1 VKIGDIGQV
10 NGFIYN
16 WWYYFVLGR
25 ISFSNRLFKPL
36 SFFITVTAL
45 FLPPKKPITMPYNL
59 LKGKR
64 GIITGA
70 LDENSIAWK
79 VAEKAHEEGATF
91 VLTNAPIAM
100 RMGEINKLAEKTGST
115 IIPADAT
122 SVEEL
127 TTLFTQSQEVL
138 GGKIDFVL
146 HSIGMSVNIR
156 KKIPYTESNYDYFAK
171 GIDVSAMSLHKM
183 LAVAKKLDAINEWGS
198 VVALTYMAAQR
209 TYPFYT
215 DMADIKAM
223 LESIARSFGYHY
235 GVDKKVRINTVSQSP
250 TKTTAGTGIKGFG
263 DFFDYANAIAPLGN
277 ASAED
282 CANYCITL
290 FSDLTRMVTM
300 QNLFHDGGY
309 STTGVSN
316 LIMDKLGVE

>member
-1 VKIGDIGQV
+1 MAYG
-10 NGFIYN
+10 
-16 WWYYFVLGR
+16 
-25 ISFSNRLFKPL
+25 
-36 SFFITVTAL
+36 
-45 FLPPKKPITMPYNL
+45 L

-64 GIITGA
+64 GIISGA
-70 LDENSIAWK
+70 LDANSIAWK
-79 VAEKAHEEGATF
+79 VAEKAYEEGATI

-100 RMGEINKLAEKTGST
+100 RMGEINKLAEST
-115 IIPADAT
+115 KSEIIPADAT
-122 SVEEL
+122 SIEDL
-127 TTLFTQSQEVL
+127 TTLFTKSQEVL

-156 KKIPYTESNYDYFAK
+156 KKIPYTESNYDYFMK

-183 LAVAKKLDAINEWGS
+183 LAVAKKMDAINEWGS

-235 GVDKKVRINTVSQSP
+235 GVEKKVRINTVSQSP

-316 LIMDKLGVE
+316 VIMEKFGLGE

>member
-1 VKIGDIGQV
+1 M
-10 NGFIYN
+10 
-16 WWYYFVLGR
+16 
-25 ISFSNRLFKPL
+25 S
-36 SFFITVTAL
+36 
-45 FLPPKKPITMPYNL
+45 YNL

-79 VAEKAHEEGATF
+79 VAEKAHEQGATF

-100 RMGEINKLAEKTGST
+100 RMGEIKKLAEKTGSE

-122 SVEEL
+122 SVEDL
-127 TTLFTQSQEVL
+127 TNLFTKSQEVL

-156 KKIPYTESNYDYFAK
+156 KNIPYVDSNYDFFQK
-171 GIDVSAMSLHKM
+171 GIDVSALSFHKM
-183 LAVAKKLDAINEWGS
+183 LSVAYKLDAISEWGS

-235 GVDKKVRINTVSQSP
+235 GLNKKVRINTVSQSP
-250 TKTTAGTGIKGFG
+250 TRTTAGSGIKGFG
-263 DFFDYANAIAPLGN
+263 DFFDYADAIAPLGN
-277 ASAED
+277 ASADD

-290 FSDLTRMVTM
+290 FSDLTKMVTM

-309 STTGVSN
+309 STTGVS
-316 LIMDKLGVE
+316 MEVMTKLGIE

>member
-1 VKIGDIGQV
+1 M
-10 NGFIYN
+10 
-16 WWYYFVLGR
+16 
-25 ISFSNRLFKPL
+25 
-36 SFFITVTAL
+36 A
-45 FLPPKKPITMPYNL
+45 YNL

-79 VAEKAHEEGATF
+79 VALRAHEEGATF

-100 RMGEINKLAEKTGST
+100 RMGEINKLAEQTRSK

-122 SVEEL
+122 SMEDLEKL
-127 TTLFTQSQEVL
+127 YTESMSHL

-156 KKIPYTESNYDYFAK
+156 KNIPYTELNYDYYQK
-171 GIDVSAMSLHKM
+171 GIDVSALTLHKM
-183 LAVAKKLDAINEWGS
+183 LAMAHKLDALNEHAS
-198 VVALTYMAAQR
+198 VVALTYIAAQKV
-209 TYPFYT
+209 YPFYT

-223 LESIARSFGYHY
+223 LESIARTFGYHY
-235 GVDKKVRINTVSQSP
+235 GKHKKVRINTVSQSP
-250 TKTTAGTGIKGFG
+250 TKTTAGVGIKGFT
-263 DFFDYANAIAPLGN
+263 DFYDFAQQQSPLGN

-282 CANYCITL
+282 CANYCVTL

-300 QNLFHDGGY
+300 QNLYHDGGY
-309 STTGVSN
+309 SSTGVSTEQ
-316 LIMDKLGVE
+316 LTK

>member
-1 VKIGDIGQV
+1 MAYQ
-10 NGFIYN
+10 
-16 WWYYFVLGR
+16 
-25 ISFSNRLFKPL
+25 
-36 SFFITVTAL
+36 
-45 FLPPKKPITMPYNL
+45 L
-59 LKGKR
+59 LKGKT

-79 VAEKAHEEGATF
+79 VAEKAHEEGARF

-100 RMGEINKLAEKTGST
+100 RMGEIKKLADKTFSQ

-122 SVEEL
+122 STEEL
-127 TTLFTQSQEVL
+127 THLFTESQQIL

-156 KKIPYTESNYDYFAK
+156 KKIPYTELNYDYYQK
-171 GIDVSAMSLHKM
+171 GIDVSALSLHKM
-183 LAVAKKLDAINEWGS
+183 LAVAMKLDAINEWGS

-209 TYPFYT
+209 TFPFYT

-223 LESIARSFGYHY
+223 LESISRSFGYHY
-235 GVDKKVRINTVSQSP
+235 GVSKKVRINTVSQSP

-263 DFFDYANAIAPLGN
+263 DFFDYAQSIAPLGN

-300 QNLFHDGGY
+300 QNLFHDGGF
-309 STTGVSN
+309 SNTGVSDLVMN
-316 LIMDKLGVE
+316 KIGITE

>member
-1 VKIGDIGQV
+1 M
-10 NGFIYN
+10 
-16 WWYYFVLGR
+16 
-25 ISFSNRLFKPL
+25 S
-36 SFFITVTAL
+36 
-45 FLPPKKPITMPYNL
+45 YNL

-70 LDENSIAWK
+70 LDANSIAWK

-100 RMGEINKLAEKTGST
+100 RMGEIKNLAAKTNSQ
-115 IIPADAT
+115 IVPADAT
-122 SVEEL
+122 SIDEL
-127 TTLFTQSQEVL
+127 TNLFTKSQEIL

-156 KKIPYTESNYDYFAK
+156 KNVPYTESNYDYFQK
-171 GIDVSAMSLHKM
+171 GIDISALSLHKM
-183 LAVAKKLDAINEWGS
+183 LHVAKKLDAINEWGS

-209 TYPFYT
+209 VLPFYT

-223 LESIARSFGYHY
+223 LESIARNFGYHY
-235 GVDKKVRINTVSQSP
+235 GVEKKVRINTVSQSP

-263 DFFDYANAIAPLGN
+263 DFYDYANAIAPLGN

-282 CANYCITL
+282 CANFCVAL

-309 STTGVSN
+309 SSTGVSTEI
-316 LIMDKLGVE
+316 LKQLGAE

>member
-1 VKIGDIGQV
+1 
-10 NGFIYN
+10 
-16 WWYYFVLGR
+16 
-25 ISFSNRLFKPL
+25 
-36 SFFITVTAL
+36 
-45 FLPPKKPITMPYNL
+45 MYNL

-70 LDENSIAWK
+70 LDQNSIAWK

-100 RMGEINKLAEKTGST
+100 RMGEIKALAEKTNSQ

-122 SVEEL
+122 NTEDLEK
-127 TTLFTQSQEVL
+127 LFTEAQEVL
-138 GGKIDFVL
+138 GGKIDFLL

-156 KKIPYTESNYDYFAK
+156 KNIPYAESNYDYFMK

-183 LAVAKKLDAINEWGS
+183 LSVAKRLDAIAEGGS

-235 GVDKKVRINTVSQSP
+235 GVEKKVRINTVSQSP
-250 TKTTAGTGIKGFG
+250 TKTTAGTGVKGFG
-263 DFFDYANAIAPLGN
+263 DFYDYADAIAPLGN
-277 ASAED
+277 ADAES
-282 CANYCITL
+282 CADYCITL

-309 STTGVSN
+309 SSTGVSSVV
-316 LIMDKLGVE
+316 MEKLALE

>member
-1 VKIGDIGQV
+1 M
-10 NGFIYN
+10 
-16 WWYYFVLGR
+16 
-25 ISFSNRLFKPL
+25 
-36 SFFITVTAL
+36 A
-45 FLPPKKPITMPYNL
+45 YNL

-70 LDENSIAWK
+70 LDANSIAWK

-100 RMGEINKLAEKTGST
+100 RMGEIKILADKTGSQ

-122 SVEEL
+122 NMEEL
-127 TTLFTQSQEVL
+127 THLFTEAQEIL

-156 KKIPYTESNYDYFAK
+156 KKIPYTESNYDYFQK
-171 GIDVSAMSLHKM
+171 GIDVSALSLHKM
-183 LAVAKKLDAINEWGS
+183 LAAAKNLDAIAEGGS

-250 TKTTAGTGIKGFG
+250 TRTTAGSGIKGF
-263 DFFDYANAIAPLGN
+263 DNFFDFADKIAPLGN
-277 ASAED
+277 ADAAS
-282 CANYCITL
+282 CADYCITL

-309 STTGVSN
+309 SSTGVSMDV
-316 LIMDKLGVE
+316 MDKIGGGEI

>member
-1 VKIGDIGQV
+1 
-10 NGFIYN
+10 
-16 WWYYFVLGR
+16 
-25 ISFSNRLFKPL
+25 
-36 SFFITVTAL
+36 
-45 FLPPKKPITMPYNL
+45 MYNL

-70 LDENSIAWK
+70 LDQNSIAWK
-79 VAEKAHEEGATF
+79 VAEKAHEQGATF

-100 RMGEINKLAEKTGST
+100 RMGEIKKLAEKTGSE

-122 SVEEL
+122 NVEEIENL
-127 TTLFTQSQEVL
+127 YTKAQEVL

-156 KKIPYTESNYDYFAK
+156 KKISYEDSNYDYFMK

-183 LAVAKKLDAINEWGS
+183 LSVAKKMDAISDGGS

-235 GVDKKVRINTVSQSP
+235 GVEKNVRINTVSQSP
-250 TKTTAGTGIKGFG
+250 TKTTAGTGIKGFN
-263 DFFDYANAIAPLGN
+263 DFYDYADSIAPLGN
-277 ASAED
+277 ADAES
-282 CANYCITL
+282 CADYCITL

-309 STTGVSN
+309 SSTGVSAE
-316 LIMDKLGVE
+316 IMNKMSEE

>member
-1 VKIGDIGQV
+1 M
-10 NGFIYN
+10 
-16 WWYYFVLGR
+16 
-25 ISFSNRLFKPL
+25 S
-36 SFFITVTAL
+36 
-45 FLPPKKPITMPYNL
+45 YNL

-100 RMGEINKLAEKTGST
+100 RMGEIKKLAEKTNSQ

-127 TTLFTQSQEVL
+127 TNLFTQSQEIL

-156 KKIPYTESNYDYFAK
+156 KNIPYTESNYEYFQK

-198 VVALTYMAAQR
+198 VVALTYAAAQR

-235 GVDKKVRINTVSQSP
+235 GVAKKVRINTVSQSP

-263 DFFDYANAIAPLGN
+263 DFYDYADAIAPLGN

-290 FSDLTRMVTM
+290 FSDLTKMVTM

-309 STTGVSN
+309 STTGVSTIV
-316 LIMDKLGVE
+316 LDKLGV

>member
-1 VKIGDIGQV
+1 MG
-10 NGFIYN
+10 
-16 WWYYFVLGR
+16 
-25 ISFSNRLFKPL
+25 
-36 SFFITVTAL
+36 
-45 FLPPKKPITMPYNL
+45 YNL

-79 VAEKAHEEGATF
+79 VALKAHEEGATF

-100 RMGEINKLAEKTGST
+100 RMGEINKLAEQTGSK

-122 SVEEL
+122 SVDDL
-127 TTLFTQSQEVL
+127 TKLYTESMEHL

-156 KKIPYTESNYDYFAK
+156 KNIPYTELNYDFYQK
-171 GIDVSAMSLHKM
+171 GIDVSALTLHKM
-183 LAVAKKLDAINEWGS
+183 LAVAHKLDALNQHAS
-198 VVALTYMAAQR
+198 VVALSYIAAQKV
-209 TYPFYT
+209 YPFYT

-223 LESIARSFGYHY
+223 LESIARTFGYHY
-235 GVDKKVRINTVSQSP
+235 GKHKQVRINTVSQSP
-250 TKTTAGTGIKGFG
+250 TKTTAGGGIKGFT
-263 DFFDYANAIAPLGN
+263 DFFDFAQQQSPLGN

-300 QNLFHDGGY
+300 QNLYHDGGY
-309 STTGVSN
+309 SSTGVSTEQ
-316 LIMDKLGVE
+316 LTK